1 MISNRRPRPVASV
14 SGLENP
20 SDRKRHLLTGPSPRI
35 TSRKIEAMAVSFGK
49 GQTVSENDESLEE
62 KVLTIDRIGKIPFTY
77 IFLLA

>member
-1 MISNRRPRPVASV
+1 
-14 SGLENP
+14 
-20 SDRKRHLLTGPSPRI
+20 
-35 TSRKIEAMAVSFGK
+35 MAVSFGK